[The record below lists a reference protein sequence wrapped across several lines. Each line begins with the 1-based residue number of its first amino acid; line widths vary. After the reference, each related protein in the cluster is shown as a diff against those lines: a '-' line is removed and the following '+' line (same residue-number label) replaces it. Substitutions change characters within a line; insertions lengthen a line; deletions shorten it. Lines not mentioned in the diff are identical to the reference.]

1 MTSLLGESAPAGL
14 LLLEL
19 GSSRES
25 SPVSRP
31 KQIMNQNLQS
41 RLCSQCNGLMTLSV
55 SQLLCFVRKK
65 KTCEPVD
72 PQIMSVAGDQVLTIE
87 HSSHNIEF
95 NKKSLEEFYLKSQT
109 TQQHLKKR
117 SNLRRTGE
125 SGSGGR

>member
-1 MTSLLGESAPAGL
+1 
-14 LLLEL
+14 
-19 GSSRES
+19 
-25 SPVSRP
+25 
-31 KQIMNQNLQS
+31 
-41 RLCSQCNGLMTLSV
+41 MTLSV

-72 PQIMSVAGDQVLTIE
+72 PQIIAVAGDQVLTIE

>member
-1 MTSLLGESAPAGL
+1 
-14 LLLEL
+14 
-19 GSSRES
+19 
-25 SPVSRP
+25 
-31 KQIMNQNLQS
+31 
-41 RLCSQCNGLMTLSV
+41 MTLSV

-72 PQIMSVAGDQVLTIE
+72 PQIIAVAGDQVLTIE
-87 HSSHNIEF
+87 RSHNIEF

-125 SGSGGR
+125 SGMVVVVDKCSVWHSAEGSNVCIFYERKLRH

>member
-1 MTSLLGESAPAGL
+1 
-14 LLLEL
+14 
-19 GSSRES
+19 
-25 SPVSRP
+25 
-31 KQIMNQNLQS
+31 
-41 RLCSQCNGLMTLSV
+41 MTLSV